1 MTTFRKSTP
10 SRPRTLL
17 RSRLLRVTT
26 PVALGSVLIL
36 TVPQAIRAAPA
47 AEPAHPH
54 AHAHAPAAEP
64 WPPDDVWTRPLKAW
78 THYHISVPY
87 GIPGDWQA
95 GRHTGVDF
103 AVRPGVRVRS
113 VGSGTVVHTNRS
125 GDYGKAVTVRMN
137 DGHYTLFAHLSRITV
152 HPGQRVHARTRLGY
166 SGSTGRSTGPHLHF
180 EVRATRQY
188 GSDIDPLTYLAD
200 HGVHLPDNLLDD

>member
-10 SRPRTLL
+10 SRPRTPL
-17 RSRLLRVTT
+17 RSWLLRVTT
-26 PVALGSVLIL
+26 PVALGSVLVL

-47 AEPAHPH
+47 AEPA
-54 AHAHAPAAEP
+54 AAAEP
-64 WPPDDVWTRPLKAW
+64 WPPADADTWTRPLKAW

-87 GIPGDWQA
+87 GVPGDWQA
-95 GRHTGVDF
+95 GRHTGVDI

-113 VGSGTVVHTNRS
+113 VGTGTVVHTNKA

-152 HPGQRVHARTRLGY
+152 HPGQRVRARTRLGY
-166 SGSTGRSTGPHLHF
+166 SGSSGRSTGPHLHF
-180 EVRATRQY
+180 EVRATRHY

-200 HGVHLPDNLLDD
+200 HGVRLPAHLLDD